1 MDRLKYIIVF
11 HDITNAPPDWDR
23 LYKAYLPA
31 DNLLSAELMSKC
43 VKGMVVGVVDDYNE
57 EIYFEEGMEQTVR
70 EVARTKYVFNYDI
83 LKQNRK
89 KDD

>member
-70 EVARTKYVFNYDI
+70 EVARTKYVFNHTPKKG
-83 LKQNRK
+83 KQ
-89 KDD
+89 